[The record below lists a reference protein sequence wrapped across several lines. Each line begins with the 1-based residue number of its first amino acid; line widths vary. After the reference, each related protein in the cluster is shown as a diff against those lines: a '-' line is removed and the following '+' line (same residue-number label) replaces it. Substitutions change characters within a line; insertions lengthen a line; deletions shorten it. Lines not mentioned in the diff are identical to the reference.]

1 MNKRRININY
11 QGSDFRS
18 HIVIGLQYTYPY
30 IYPTHSFSLG
40 IDQNK
45 SGWRLKLP
53 IPRLDETTVIH
64 RMFGGYLRSQIHCTS
79 CGYKSNTYDPFL
91 DLSLEVHAA
100 NSVRAALEQFT
111 QRERLD
117 KANRWKCS
125 SCHKHVCARKQLTV
139 FRPSLSLIV
148 HLKRF
153 SFGGDGGGGY
163 SNFHY
168 RGGGYGGGSKITKP
182 IQFPAHLSLPLSDG
196 RKCEYTLTGVIL
208 HVGYSASSGH
218 YTAYVKKPRSEKW
231 LHLDD
236 SHVSVTTESN
246 VLKTKDAYVL
256 FYCRK
261 EVKLELPLP
270 PPRQS
275 VSNEN
280 PSQQIHDEREPCKNS
295 TSSSTSKSI
304 LETKPLVQKQ
314 ILQKQSSK
322 IEQSS
327 ESSEEDSDSDSSSD
341 AKPKDPQTAC
351 SKLSS
356 SNNARA
362 DDSIDSDSD
371 SDSSYQIG
379 ESSDEASSESSQ
391 EEEMEE
397 TSIDSSSVSENDEL
411 PKKHRSE
418 KGFAK
423 VSQMQA
429 PNGTKSNDIDK
440 AIPNDADSV
449 SSSEGSSSS
458 ESDTNKKPKN
468 SNVHSQSKD
477 EDSSNSSSSS
487 DSDSTGNSSSEDSS
501 SDDSSDEKE
510 TNSSITSSGKSNMK
524 ILQTNKT
531 SKLKIEE
538 SSSDSDSGTSSS
550 SEESSSS
557 QNDKKSL
564 QVLPKN
570 SLTPKTVSNT
580 ASTKN
585 DSKRATI
592 RVNSSTGNK
601 IEVSLNNIR
610 QKRSPWNRNGN
621 NDSSRGQNTLLG
633 NKNVGRW
640 DDDEED
646 GNENLQNKKTTD
658 LREAL
663 SKQMDKNDRRRKRG
677 MYLNSWD
684 AALDAG
690 KVRTTKPL
698 CHFIL
703 GIKGVDIQYFP
714 LFLLLLFFSEK
725 ESQSEGSR

>member
-1 MNKRRININY
+1 VK
-11 QGSDFRS
+11 
-18 HIVIGLQYTYPY
+18 VI
-30 IYPTHSFSLG
+30 PT
-40 IDQNK
+40 
-45 SGWRLKLP
+45 
-53 IPRLDETTVIH
+53 
-64 RMFGGYLRSQIHCTS
+64 
-79 CGYKSNTYDPFL
+79 
-91 DLSLEVHAA
+91 
-100 NSVRAALEQFT
+100 
-111 QRERLD
+111 
-117 KANRWKCS
+117 
-125 SCHKHVCARKQLTV
+125 
-139 FRPSLSLIV
+139 
-148 HLKRF
+148 
-153 SFGGDGGGGY
+153 
-163 SNFHY
+163 
-168 RGGGYGGGSKITKP
+168 
-182 IQFPAHLSLPLSDG
+182 
-196 RKCEYTLTGVIL
+196 
-208 HVGYSASSGH
+208 
-218 YTAYVKKPRSEKW
+218 
-231 LHLDD
+231 
-236 SHVSVTTESN
+236 
-246 VLKTKDAYVL
+246 
-256 FYCRK
+256 
-261 EVKLELPLP
+261 
-270 PPRQS
+270 
-275 VSNEN
+275 
-280 PSQQIHDEREPCKNS
+280 
-295 TSSSTSKSI
+295 
-304 LETKPLVQKQ
+304 
-314 ILQKQSSK
+314 
-322 IEQSS
+322 
-327 ESSEEDSDSDSSSD
+327 
-341 AKPKDPQTAC
+341 
-351 SKLSS
+351 
-356 SNNARA
+356 
-362 DDSIDSDSD
+362 
-371 SDSSYQIG
+371 
-379 ESSDEASSESSQ
+379 
-391 EEEMEE
+391 
-397 TSIDSSSVSENDEL
+397 
-411 PKKHRSE
+411 
-418 KGFAK
+418 
-423 VSQMQA
+423 
-429 PNGTKSNDIDK
+429 
-440 AIPNDADSV
+440 
-449 SSSEGSSSS
+449 
-458 ESDTNKKPKN
+458 KKPKN

-690 KVRTTKPL
+690 KKKKVKAKDLDENKDYFNSSKSNPFHRIQSSMQAMGKGRAKGHLGGSGYKPTFL
-698 CHFIL
+698 RKDK
-703 GIKGVDIQYFP
+703 KGGKTNSN
-714 LFLLLLFFSEK
+714 FSK
-725 ESQSEGSR
+725 RRRSV